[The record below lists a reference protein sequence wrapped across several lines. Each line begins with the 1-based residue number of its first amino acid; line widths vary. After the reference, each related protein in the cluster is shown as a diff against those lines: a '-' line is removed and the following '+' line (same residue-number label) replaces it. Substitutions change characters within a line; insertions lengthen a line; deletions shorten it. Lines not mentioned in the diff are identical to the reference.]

1 MSGHDV
7 LYRWKL
13 LIIKIHYAVYLMRI
27 KIHYAVYLMCIKIH
41 NAVYLMWKVLELVGK
56 ASNYMNKARM
66 LFHL

>member
-1 MSGHDV
+1 MHGNMSGGHDV

-13 LIIKIHYAVYLMRI
+13 LIIKIHYAV
-27 KIHYAVYLMCIKIH
+27 
-41 NAVYLMWKVLELVGK
+41 NLMWKVLELVGK